1 MPYLIAF
8 CITVLI
14 PILNAADESFLLR
27 QMIDSSTTPGELHED
42 WLEEKI
48 KSWPGLRT
56 MDGVTALYDVF
67 EQARLTKNGKDILAC
82 DFIQERLEVSPEQMV
97 SFLLNRT
104 QQNMD
109 DLRVLEQD
117 IRFLGTYADVPR
129 VPKFLTS
136 LLNDKRRLY
145 EKRGEDLIGTIPRV
159 CDSAKGELTGW
170 LEKNGRIKFGD
181 VGWTDALFDSTRDKD
196 IEDIKPLLVKAGVIE
211 ATSTLKGSEL
221 SVDPSHEPTSGNQRP
236 SKKSVGPNTS
246 SPPALS
252 QEPTSQGWLLWFSVA
267 VGAATVTT
275 WLLLRKARSSV

>member
-1 MPYLIAF
+1 M
-8 CITVLI
+8 
-14 PILNAADESFLLR
+14 
-27 QMIDSSTTPGELHED
+27 HKD

-48 KSWPGLRT
+48 KSWPGLYT
-56 MDGVTALYDVF
+56 MEGARSLYDLF
-67 EQARLTKNGKDILAC
+67 AEARLTKDGDHILAC
-82 DFIQERLEVSPEQMV
+82 SFIAKRLEVPLEEV
-97 SFLLNRT
+97 AGLLIERA
-104 QQNMD
+104 QHNMG
-109 DLRVLEQD
+109 DLLLLDQD
-117 IRFLGTYADVPR
+117 IRFLGTYTDDPR
-129 VPKFLTS
+129 VRKFLAS
-136 LLNDKRRLY
+136 LLNDKRRVY